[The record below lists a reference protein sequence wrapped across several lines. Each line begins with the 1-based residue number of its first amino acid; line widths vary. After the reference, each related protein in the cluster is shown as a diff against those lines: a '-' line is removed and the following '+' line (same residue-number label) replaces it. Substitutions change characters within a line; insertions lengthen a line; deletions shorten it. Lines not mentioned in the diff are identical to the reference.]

1 MNNVN
6 SFLSFSIEKNEA
18 EIRDLKRFWD
28 DLSWWERDES
38 MNAALNFSTVDH
50 RLLAQRPDDLK
61 QRSDKILEEIK
72 MLDILNAKARPS
84 KLRLMLRLVPY
95 EGQKPNFRICLSKIW
110 ALSIDDL
117 VNLGKYLGIEKVE
130 SLREHPNDLYK
141 LYWDIGANRT
151 LAIFFAFRNY
161 LGKLNI

>member
-1 MNNVN
+1 MNNIN
-6 SFLSFSIEKNEA
+6 SFLSFSIEKSET

-38 MNAALNFSTVDH
+38 MNAASTLDPIMISNV
-50 RLLAQRPDDLK
+50 PDDLK
-61 QRSDKILEEIK
+61 KRSNKILEEIK
-72 MLDILNAKARPS
+72 KLDILNTKARPS

-117 VNLGKYLGIEKVE
+117 VNLGKYLGIEEIE

-141 LYWDIGANRT
+141 LYWDIGDNRT

-161 LGKLNI
+161 LGKLDI